1 MLILTTKTL
10 KVYKIMQN
18 KAKMPD
24 TEAFLNLKKE
34 DGEHAQ
40 MKKPRETVATWSCR
54 E

>member
-34 DGEHAQ
+34 DG
-40 MKKPRETVATWSCR
+40 ATRPDEEIKRNSGYLILP
-54 E
+54 